1 MHSKDLIVDQSRKT
15 QVVKDFRA
23 VSPYIDRTILFETF
37 VVKAIDLSDLS
48 TFVVASNQCDA
59 VRVAHLES
67 KEEEEGFD
75 RVEASIHKVSH
86 EEIVGV
92 RDIGTNLEE
101 FHEVIELSM
110 DVSTDCNWGVDPL
123 NVALLS

>member
-59 VRVAHLES
+59 VRVAHLHTSQRES
-67 KEEEEGFD
+67 FVK
-75 RVEASIHKVSH
+75 IHTLRARRRRKVST
-86 EEIVGV
+86 E
-92 RDIGTNLEE
+92 
-101 FHEVIELSM
+101 
-110 DVSTDCNWGVDPL
+110 
-123 NVALLS
+123 